1 MATFQNRKTEASY
14 GRRNRCGH
22 VRTDGEACVHGAR
35 VRGFPRHLIL
45 FLLQFTTKPQNGELV
60 YGQQL
65 LDAV

>member
-1 MATFQNRKTEASY
+1 MVAETGA
-14 GRRNRCGH
+14 
-22 VRTDGEACVHGAR
+22 RTDGEACVHGAR

-65 LDAV
+65 LDPV